1 MNTPSP
7 KPEPMTYLGV
17 WAFARHRREEAMEN
31 AVQSAWAAAEAAL
44 VGLPNHEHMRKV
56 PGLIGEVDAWQRIM
70 DECTLR
76 KEARGEK
83 Q

>member
-1 MNTPSP
+1 
-7 KPEPMTYLGV
+7 
-17 WAFARHRREEAMEN
+17 
-31 AVQSAWAAAEAAL
+31 
-44 VGLPNHEHMRKV
+44 MRKV
-56 PGLIGEVDAWQRIM
+56 PGLIGEVDTWQRIM